1 DGVDDDG
8 NTNSSL
14 EVSPSESLGCRGEG
28 RRGMK
33 ESDGTKRQRK
43 TEREI
48 VKDKDYQRTAGKR
61 KGRTKRAERSRPIE
75 LVPPLRSLGVKF

>member
-1 DGVDDDG
+1 
-8 NTNSSL
+8 
-14 EVSPSESLGCRGEG
+14 
-28 RRGMK
+28 MK

-48 VKDKDYQRTAGKR
+48 VKDKDYQTTAGKR